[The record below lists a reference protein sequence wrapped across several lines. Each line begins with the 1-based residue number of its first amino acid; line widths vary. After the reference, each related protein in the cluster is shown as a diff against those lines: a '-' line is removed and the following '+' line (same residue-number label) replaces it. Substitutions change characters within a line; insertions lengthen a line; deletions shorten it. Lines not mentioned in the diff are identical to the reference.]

1 MSFAITAAAA
11 AAATVAGTAISFI
24 GQRNAATAANQ
35 TAKYNAQIQRS
46 QAMQETEV
54 AKENAR
60 RKQRESARIIGQQ
73 RAIIAQSGMAME
85 GTPLAVLGETAMTLQ
100 RDIMDIGYTAET
112 RARALRAGASMSI
125 WEGKQQS
132 SAMRTNAT
140 ATAISGVASAT
151 TGYLTA
157 TGKIKS

>member
-1 MSFAITAAAA
+1 MSFAITAIAAA
-11 AAATVAGTAISFI
+11 GASIAGTAISFI

-46 QAMQETEV
+46 QAVQETEV

-60 RKQRESARIIGQQ
+60 RKQRENSQIIGRQ
-73 RAIIAQSGMAME
+73 RAMLAQSGLAME

-100 RDIMDIGYTAET
+100 RDILDLGYDAAT
-112 RARALRAGASMSI
+112 RARALKAGASMSI
-125 WEGKQQS
+125 WEGKQQA
-132 SAMRTNAT
+132 SAMKT
-140 ATAISGVASAT
+140 ASVGTAISGVTSAT

-157 TGKIKS
+157 TGKIP